1 MKLWVSRSSSKLEH
15 DIASS
20 DSDLQMPIF
29 LTQRSFVQAPNTCAS
44 FVHYRAFP
52 KKVKQVLIKRI
63 NRNLNQPKVKVKI
76 AEKKTV
82 EPWYKTIKKI
92 GIK

>member
-1 MKLWVSRSSSKLEH
+1 MWVSRSSSKLEH

-29 LTQRSFVQAPNTCAS
+29 LTQRTFVQAPNTCAS

-76 AEKKTV
+76 AEKNQLN
-82 EPWYKTIKKI
+82 P
-92 GIK
+92 GIRQLRK